1 VEIFKTHGNATSSP
15 GLKAS
20 GNPDINLGNCD
31 KNDLGKKY
39 IPSGQFIQEATKRNF
54 ATNERLT
61 TNEKNTQYS
70 FFGVNKKIPVNNQA
84 GQYSQD
90 VGLSTFLQNIS
101 LFEKKNGCST
111 PVKLK
116 NGKHYINNSNSY
128 ATARWAIARA
138 KSEKECE
145 IMIEDSTSNALKEQ
159 LVRDLLRDEKIYDS
173 KLDLVESD
181 RLMLD
186 KHFNGEVTKLQQSQ
200 SGVKINRSLGRSD
213 AD

>member
-1 VEIFKTHGNATSSP
+1 
-15 GLKAS
+15 LKAS
-20 GNPDINLGNCD
+20 GTPDINSGNCN
-31 KNDLGKKY
+31 KNDLRKKY

-84 GQYSQD
+84 GQYSED
-90 VGLSTFLQNIS
+90 VGSSTFLQNIS
-101 LFEKKNGCST
+101 LFEKNNGCST

-116 NGKHYINNSNSY
+116 NGKHYINNSNGY
-128 ATARWAIARA
+128 TTARWAKTRA
-138 KSEKECE
+138 KSQKEGE
-145 IMIEDSTSNALKEQ
+145 IMNEDSTSIAPKEQ
-159 LVRDLLRDEKIYDS
+159 SDRDLLRDEKIYAS

-186 KHFNGEVTKLQQSQ
+186 KHFNGEMTKLQQSQ
-200 SGVKINRSLGRSD
+200 SGVKIKRSLGRSD